1 MSYKNTYYNLW
12 LVLRISLFG
21 ILQSILIKNMAMQKR
36 YYIYFFKIGKKNILL
51 NDKYTRT
58 KVLNVKNI
66 SNLKVV

>member
-1 MSYKNTYYNLW
+1 
-12 LVLRISLFG
+12 
-21 ILQSILIKNMAMQKR
+21 MAMQKR